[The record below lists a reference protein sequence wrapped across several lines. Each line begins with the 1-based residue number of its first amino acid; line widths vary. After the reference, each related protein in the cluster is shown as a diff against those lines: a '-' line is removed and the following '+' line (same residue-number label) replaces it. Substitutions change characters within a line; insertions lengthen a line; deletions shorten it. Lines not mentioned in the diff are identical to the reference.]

1 MEALEQLALTGQVT
15 WRAVRSVFVRPLA
28 WPALVAFAGPALAA
42 IALVN
47 FAHPLLSPLMLP
59 VARALGGDAALH
71 YPGILTLLPSLLER
85 LGRLTNGFALT
96 LLLGWAA
103 TVTAYCPH
111 GVSAAAALLTT
122 LQRSLRLLFLGAPF
136 IMLHTVATLM
146 SAAAVADLPVRLIS
160 AVAHL
165 MAAFALEAAVL
176 GFGMLV
182 LPVLVRE
189 DLRWSGLGE
198 AFRRAIHWSTVAALG
213 FGIGFAAIA
222 LVGRVVFH
230 RAFHWVLTR
239 HPDAAL
245 FVVLAAALVTAIGIV
260 VFAAASVA
268 LAAALDEGWE

>member
-15 WRAVRSVFVRPLA
+15 WRAVRSVFALPLA

-47 FAHPLLSPLMLP
+47 FAHPLLSPVMLP
-59 VARALGGDAALH
+59 VARALGGDVALH
-71 YPGILTLLPSLLER
+71 YPGILMLLPSLLER
-85 LGRLTNGFALT
+85 LGRLTNGIALT

-103 TVTAYCPH
+103 TVTAYCPQ
-111 GVSAAAALLTT
+111 GGSTAAALLTT
-122 LQRSLRLLFLGAPF
+122 LQRPLRLLFLGAPF
-136 IMLHTVATLM
+136 IILHTVAALM

-176 GFGMLV
+176 GSGMLV
-182 LPVLVRE
+182 LPVLVRA
-189 DLRWSGLGE
+189 DLLWSGLGE

-213 FGIGFAAIA
+213 LGMGFAAIA
-222 LVGRVVFH
+222 VVGRVVFH

-260 VFAAASVA
+260 VFAAASTV